1 MKETD
6 AINLSEIPE
15 DTHNEN
21 RAKLAKKYSKIN
33 QIISLSETVIFFAIT
48 VIFIAG
54 GYSKEVEELAF
65 SFTTNDYAAV
75 LIFFGIFGIIQS
87 VITFPLSFYSDYT
100 LEHKYGL
107 SNQTIP
113 GYFKEKIK
121 GMLIGLLL
129 GIPLLLIFYFIIKNY
144 SESWWLILGAV
155 MFFFSVI
162 IGRLAPT
169 LIMPLFYKF
178 KPLENEEIKQK
189 ILSLCEKTG
198 VRIQGIFEFNMSKN
212 TKKANAAFTGIGKSK
227 RIILGDTLLK
237 NFSPEEIETVFAHEM
252 GHYKKRHIMKLMT
265 VSVFMTFAGL
275 YLTSLAYSNS
285 LNTFG
290 FNSVSEIAALPLL
303 FIYLSLFGLITSPIS
318 NILSR
323 KFEWEADTFAIE
335 TTRDKGAFISAMEK
349 LADQNLADKTP
360 NKIIEF
366 LFHSHPSIDK
376 RIKFAEDYKL

>member
-54 GYSKEVEELAF
+54 GYSKEVKELAF

-129 GIPLLLIFYFIIKNY
+129 GIPLLLIFFFIIKNY

-198 VRIQGIFEFNMSKN
+198 VRIRGIFEFDMSKN

-360 NKIIEF
+360 DKIIEF

>member
-198 VRIQGIFEFNMSKN
+198 VRIRGIFEFDMSKN

-265 VSVFMTFAGL
+265 VSVVMTFAGL

>member
-54 GYSKEVEELAF
+54 GYSKEVKELAF

-360 NKIIEF
+360 DKIIEF

>member
-54 GYSKEVEELAF
+54 GYSKEVKELAF

-129 GIPLLLIFYFIIKNY
+129 GIPLLLIFFFIIKNY

-360 NKIIEF
+360 DKIIEF